1 MSAFSPEIMTMFDD
15 IVKQC
20 ETNLVKTENDNN
32 PDIELSDQD
41 IEMISKYL
49 EEEPKD
55 SSSV

>member
-49 EEEPKD
+49 EEESKY
-55 SSSV
+55 